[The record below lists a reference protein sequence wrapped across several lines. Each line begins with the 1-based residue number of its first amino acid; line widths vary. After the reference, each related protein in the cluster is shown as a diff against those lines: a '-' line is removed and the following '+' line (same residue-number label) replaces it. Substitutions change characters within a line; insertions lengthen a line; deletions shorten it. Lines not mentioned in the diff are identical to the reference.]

1 MHAYNTLDEL
11 LSLRLR
17 PTLLE
22 LRIVSSELF
31 PHPQAI
37 SVMETAAPT
46 AMRSAAVAALAV
58 RRIAVVLFV
67 TSCLPQRVDQ
77 LGSDGTVEY
86 SL

>member
-31 PHPQAI
+31 PHPQAA

-46 AMRSAAVAALAV
+46 AMSSAALAAPAA
-58 RRIAVVLFV
+58 RRIAVVLIV